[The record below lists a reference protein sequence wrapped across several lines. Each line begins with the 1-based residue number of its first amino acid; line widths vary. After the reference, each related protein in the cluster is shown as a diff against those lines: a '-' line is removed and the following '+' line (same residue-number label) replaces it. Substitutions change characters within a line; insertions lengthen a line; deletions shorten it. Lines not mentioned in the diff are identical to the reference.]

1 MSVWAEI
8 LSCST
13 LLPLADYWAPDLICS
28 TFHIRGCANKTG
40 FIEWREIS
48 NASAIHCAHD
58 TFQAGH
64 PAARLDLAPQ
74 PLEAENGLIG
84 PSGIAVQQA

>member
-1 MSVWAEI
+1 MTVFGRLAE
-8 LSCST
+8 LALGTNRTARST
-13 LLPLADYWAPDLICS
+13 LGGQK
-28 TFHIRGCANKTG
+28 RGCANKTG
-40 FIEWREIS
+40 
-48 NASAIHCAHD
+48 HCAHD